1 MAQDFYDPLEP
12 FNYIASKIDD
22 NKATLGLRYIAKH
35 DEDLIPMYPC
45 VLLQIGQTE
54 RAYHTTGQFMV
65 TFHLDLWVFHNE
77 LTVSKA
83 TRSEQDIQLST
94 DLRKLLHSD
103 RTLGGHIIQS
113 WVSGEFPGIT
123 ARAVDTDI
131 STIVTTRLTWQGE
144 NRVPFEAS

>member
-1 MAQDFYDPLEP
+1 MAQDYYDPLQP
-12 FNYIASKIDD
+12 FNHIYKFVDD
-22 NKATLGLRYIAKH
+22 NKAGLGIRYIARH
-35 DEDLIPMYPC
+35 DEDLIPSYPC

-54 RAYHTTGQFMV
+54 REYHTTGQFLV
-65 TFHLDLWVFHNE
+65 TFHLDIWVFHNE

-83 TRSEQDIQLST
+83 TRSEQDIELTT

-123 ARAVDTDI
+123 ARVVDTDI
-131 STIVTTRLTWQGE
+131 STIVTTRMTWEGQV
-144 NRVPFEAS
+144 RVPFEAS